1 MTTPTQYVYSKE
13 HVWVKEENGQFRLGI
28 TQFAQSELGDIVFV
42 ELPEVGE
49 TIQTGDPFGSLESV
63 KTVSE
68 LYAPHLIEALVRMK
82 DSFNSY
88 TLDQLALNG
97 ATAAFRDVD
106 YFEEKRQLVIETREW
121 AVEELTKR
129 GFTTLPS
136 GANFVFTTNPNI
148 DAEALY
154 NRLRDRKVLIR
165 YFSDPNISE
174 YVRITIGTREQME
187 AFFRHLDDLLQLKND

>member
-68 LYAPHLIEALVRMK
+68 LYAPISGKVVEV
-82 DSFNSY
+82 N
-88 TLDQLALNG
+88 
-97 ATAAFRDVD
+97 
-106 YFEEKRQLVIETREW
+106 
-121 AVEELTKR
+121 EELDDS
-129 GFTTLPS
+129 P
-136 GANFVFTTNPNI
+136 
-148 DAEALY
+148 
-154 NRLRDRKVLIR
+154 
-165 YFSDPNISE
+165 E
-174 YVRITIGTREQME
+174 YVNESPYEQAWMIIVE
-187 AFFRHLDDLLQLKND
+187 PTDRTEVESLMSATDYDKMTSGE